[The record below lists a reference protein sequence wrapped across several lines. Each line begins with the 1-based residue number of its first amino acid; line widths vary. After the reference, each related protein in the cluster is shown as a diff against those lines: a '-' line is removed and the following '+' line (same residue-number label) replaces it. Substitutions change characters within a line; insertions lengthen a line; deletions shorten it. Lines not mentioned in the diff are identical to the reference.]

1 MDTIKNNKPI
11 VVGIFIS
18 LGIAILIVTILTLGK
33 QKDSFVKSFV
43 VSTIF
48 NDVGGL
54 LEGGNIWFSGV
65 KVGTVKKIS
74 FYGDSKVLVTMN
86 IQEAAQSHIHKDA
99 KAKIGSDG
107 LIGSKIVIIYDGNPS
122 LPQIEENDRL
132 QTEKALSTVDMLA
145 TLQENNKNIVEITN
159 RFKHISKNIDSGN
172 GTIANLLNDPTIA
185 KNINKS
191 SADLRSTMENIKQAS
206 IESKQ
211 AITDFKT
218 FSKSLN
224 NQGSSL
230 NNLVKDTVMYQ
241 NLTTT
246 IVQLMSAA
254 YSISGFT
261 GNLKSVSEKLNQKDN
276 AVGVLLND
284 SSTALSVKNTIK
296 NLELGSHKLDQD
308 LEAVQHNFLLRGFF
322 KNKK

>member
-1 MDTIKNNKPI
+1 MDTIKNKKQI

-18 LGIAILIVTILTLGK
+18 LGFVILIVTILTLGK

-54 LEGGNIWFSGV
+54 LAGGNVWFSGV

-86 IQEAAQSHIHKDA
+86 IQEDAQSHIHKDA

-122 LPQIEENDRL
+122 LPQIGENDML

-159 RFKHISKNIDSGN
+159 RFKHISRGIDSGN
-172 GTIANLLNDPTIA
+172 GTIANLLNDPTFA

-191 SADLRSTMENIKQAS
+191 SIDLLTTMANLKQSS

-211 AITDFKT
+211 AVSNFKML
-218 FSKSLN
+218 SNSLN
-224 NQGSSL
+224 NQNSSL
-230 NNLVKDTVMYQ
+230 NKLVKDTSIYQ
-241 NLTTT
+241 NLTAT

-261 GNLKSVSEKLNQKDN
+261 SNLKTVSDKLNQKDN

-284 SSTALSVKNTIK
+284 SSTALLVKNTIK
-296 NLELGSHKLDQD
+296 NLESGSHKLDED
-308 LEAVQHNFLLRGFF
+308 LEALQHNFLFRGFF
-322 KNKK
+322 RKKK

>member
-107 LIGSKIVIIYDGNPS
+107 LIGSKIVIIYGNPS

-191 SADLRSTMENIKQAS
+191 SADLRSTMENIKQVS
-206 IESKQ
+206 LDSKQ

-254 YSISGFT
+254 YSISGFM

-284 SSTALSVKNTIK
+284 SSTAISVKNTIK

>member
-191 SADLRSTMENIKQAS
+191 SADLRSTMENIKQVS
-206 IESKQ
+206 LDSKQ

-254 YSISGFT
+254 YSISGFM

-284 SSTALSVKNTIK
+284 SSTAISVKNTIK